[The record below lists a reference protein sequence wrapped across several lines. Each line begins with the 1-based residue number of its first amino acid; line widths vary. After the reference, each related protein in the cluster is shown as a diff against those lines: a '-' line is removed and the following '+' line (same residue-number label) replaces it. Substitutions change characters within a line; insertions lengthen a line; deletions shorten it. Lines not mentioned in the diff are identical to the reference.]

1 MAWGFVII
9 FKGKINSGDRL
20 ENRFRLVLH
29 LTVFLYN
36 LLLDCSL
43 DRAGNKKTIVIPCS
57 PIIIMRCIRL
67 ELLNKLKTPQV
78 TFFFIFSLAFQV
90 SLIFIKRTRAVL
102 RHTLSL
108 KMMPQPHFV
117 EKTSQSEPL
126 PNCVAGLNNYARQ

>member
-1 MAWGFVII
+1 MAWGFMIL
-9 FKGKINSGDRL
+9 FKRKINSGDRL

-29 LTVFLYN
+29 LSVFLYN

-43 DRAGNKKTIVIPCS
+43 DRAGNKKAIVLPCS
-57 PIIIMRCIRL
+57 PSIIMRCIKL

-78 TFFFIFSLAFQV
+78 IFFFIFSLAFQV
-90 SLIFIKRTRAVL
+90 SLTLIKRTSAVL

-108 KMMPQPHFV
+108 NMKPQPHFV
-117 EKTSQSEPL
+117 EKTSQSVPL